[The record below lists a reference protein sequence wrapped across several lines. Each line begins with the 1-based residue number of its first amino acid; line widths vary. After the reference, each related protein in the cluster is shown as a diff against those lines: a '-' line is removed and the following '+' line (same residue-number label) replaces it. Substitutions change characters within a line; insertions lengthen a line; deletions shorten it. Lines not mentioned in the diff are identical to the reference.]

1 LRCLE
6 KVAGKGVWLI
16 SKRQGGKPHGNG
28 DSDSLDKW
36 RRMIYALS
44 DEDDLATKVS
54 KAIEKLKG
62 ILKPYLV

>member
-1 LRCLE
+1 
-6 KVAGKGVWLI
+6 
-16 SKRQGGKPHGNG
+16 
-28 DSDSLDKW
+28 
-36 RRMIYALS
+36 MIYALS